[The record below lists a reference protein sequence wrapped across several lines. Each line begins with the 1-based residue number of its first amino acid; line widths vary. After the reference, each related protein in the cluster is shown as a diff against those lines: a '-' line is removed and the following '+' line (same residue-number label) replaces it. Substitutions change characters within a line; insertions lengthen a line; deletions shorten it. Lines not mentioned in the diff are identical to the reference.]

1 MQVLLRVIELG
12 QGPAFLPALVS
23 MEMSLHSMEVINRLS
38 TAVELPSEFVH
49 AYISNCI
56 QSCQAAQVGLQ
67 PLTAL
72 RHVRCVS
79 CSSLT

>member
-1 MQVLLRVIELG
+1 MQVLLRLIELG
-12 QGPAFLPALVS
+12 QGHAFLPPLVT

-56 QSCQAAQVGLQ
+56 QSCQAAQVGSQ
-67 PLTAL
+67 SLTAP
-72 RHVRCVS
+72 RHVCCIS
-79 CSSLT
+79 CSL